1 MLVLS
6 RKPGESVVIDGRIK
20 VKIVRLDGDVVKI
33 GIEAPPD
40 VPIHR
45 QEIYDE
51 IQQSNKQ
58 ALQKNRPIPPRLN
71 PKTPKAISDRQPVA
85 TADLA
90 A

>member
-20 VKIVRLDGDVVKI
+20 VKIVRLDGDVVKL

-45 QEIYDE
+45 QEVYDE

-58 ALQKNRPIPPRLN
+58 ALQKERPTPPKLT
-71 PKTPKAISDRQPVA
+71 PKNPKAISDRQPVA

>member
-6 RKPGESVVIDGRIK
+6 RKIGESIVIDGRIK

-33 GIEAPPD
+33 GIEAPAD

-51 IQQSNKQ
+51 IQQSNRQ
-58 ALQKNRPIPPRLN
+58 ALQSGRSTPPKLNRKEN
-71 PKTPKAISDRQPVA
+71 EISDRQP
-85 TADLA
+85 LA
-90 A
+90 AGLAA

>member
-33 GIEAPPD
+33 GIEAPSD
-40 VPIHR
+40 IPIHR
-45 QEIYDE
+45 QEVYDE
-51 IQQSNKQ
+51 IQQNNKQ
-58 ALQKNRPIPPRLN
+58 AVQTHRGAAPKLNR
-71 PKTPKAISDRQPVA
+71 KDAKQISDRQPVA

>member
-6 RKPGESVVIDGRIK
+6 RKIGESVVIDGRIK

-33 GIEAPPD
+33 GIEAPAD

-51 IQQSNKQ
+51 IQQNNRQ
-58 ALQKNRPIPPRLN
+58 AAQNGRAATPKLNR
-71 PKTPKAISDRQPVA
+71 KDSKAISDRQPVA